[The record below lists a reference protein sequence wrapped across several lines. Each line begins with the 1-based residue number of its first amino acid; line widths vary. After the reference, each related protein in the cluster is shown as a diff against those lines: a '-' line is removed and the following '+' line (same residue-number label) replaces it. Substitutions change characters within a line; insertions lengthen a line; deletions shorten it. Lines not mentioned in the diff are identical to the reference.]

1 MAKKSH
7 RINEEIGSSTDEVVT
22 IHDQLRRGRL
32 LRDTDKNIIIPRAI
46 TDWLLRSYFYIS
58 FVSLSTC
65 SFHLRE
71 QMKTILVSIVYINI
85 HICSVQ
91 NKDGRNQERALL
103 APSARSV
110 STHLSIRCGGARVSR
125 SLPEEKKKG
134 RRLFLSFLNWM
145 GLFAVPRDRR
155 SKREGHAPRLFCFTK
170 KKNLRVFLNGFPSCR
185 PFFFSFS
192 PSSFSFFS
200 SSSSPLR

>member
-1 MAKKSH
+1 MVKKSH
-7 RINEEIGSSTDEVVT
+7 RIKEEIGSPTDEVVT
-22 IHDQLRRGRL
+22 IHDELRRERL

-71 QMKTILVSIVYINI
+71 QMKTILVPIVYI

-125 SLPEEKKKG
+125 SLPEKKKKAAPSFSVVSKLDG
-134 RRLFLSFLNWM
+134 PIRCAQRSTAKKRRARAS
-145 GLFAVPRDRR
+145 
-155 SKREGHAPRLFCFTK
+155 SFCFTK

-192 PSSFSFFS
+192 PSSFSSF